1 MAVQGKTKHEVLS
14 AFRTAEILSA
24 ARKVFAEKG
33 FNDATM
39 DQIAEAG
46 GLSKGT
52 VYLYFPSKRDVYLAA
67 LMHGAQELGV
77 LTAQRMAAA
86 EGFRAKIRAF
96 FQTRLQYLEENRD
109 FFQIYHSEF
118 GNIMHP
124 VALCQDFRDLYL
136 KNLVAFE
143 AVLKEGLEAG
153 EIRASNLPTI
163 ASAIYDMAK
172 GTMMRRLIGPTGT
185 SVDED
190 VETLTDLAWKGI
202 SN

>member
-67 LMHGAQELGV
+67 LMQGAEELGV
-77 LTAQRMAAA
+77 VTAQRMAAA
-86 EGFRAKIRAF
+86 TGFREKIRTF
-96 FQTRLQYLEENRD
+96 FQARLEYLEQNKD

-124 VALCQDFRDLYL
+124 VALCQDFRDLYM
-136 KNLVAFE
+136 KNLAAFE
-143 AVLKEGLEAG
+143 EVLQAGLEAG
-153 EIRASNLPTI
+153 EIEAANLPTI

-172 GTMMRRLIGPTGT
+172 GTMMRRMLGPTGS
-185 SVDED
+185 SVEQD

-202 SN
+202 SK

>member
-33 FNDATM
+33 FNDATV

-46 GLSKGT
+46 GVSKGT

-67 LMHGAQELGV
+67 LMQGAEELGIV
-77 LTAQRMAAA
+77 TAQRMAAA
-86 EGFRAKIRAF
+86 TGFREKIRRF
-96 FQTRLQYLEENRD
+96 FQARLEYLEQNRD
-109 FFQIYHSEF
+109 FFLIYHSEF

-136 KNLVAFE
+136 KNLATFE
-143 AVLKEGLEAG
+143 EVLKEGVAAG
-153 EIRASNLPTI
+153 EIEAENLPTI

-172 GTMMRRLIGPTGT
+172 GTMMRRLLGSTGS
-185 SVDED
+185 SVEQD
-190 VETLTDLAWKGI
+190 VETLTNLAWKGI
-202 SN
+202 SK